1 MVGGQYFGQ
10 DSLISEKPRNAT
22 CYAMTNVITA
32 EVTKRDCKV
41 LLIRERQHIDQKI
54 SQILMFDLFKDV
66 SR

>member
-1 MVGGQYFGQ
+1 
-10 DSLISEKPRNAT
+10 
-22 CYAMTNVITA
+22 MTNVITA